1 MLILSI
7 WGEMVVTL
15 EHSFCIFLES
25 PCKTEQLDRK
35 TIIQGQHFQQS

>member
-15 EHSFCIFLES
+15 EHSFCIFLNPHVKQNS
-25 PCKTEQLDRK
+25 
-35 TIIQGQHFQQS
+35 